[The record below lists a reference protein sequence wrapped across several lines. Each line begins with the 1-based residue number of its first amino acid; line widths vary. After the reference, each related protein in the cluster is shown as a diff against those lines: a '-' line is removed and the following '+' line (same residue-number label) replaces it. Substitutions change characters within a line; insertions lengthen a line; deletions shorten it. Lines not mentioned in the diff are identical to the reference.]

1 MMMMSFH
8 PSLVKSAMTGGE
20 TGWQESFV
28 LATTTPSSPETTV
41 SHCHPTTST
50 WSCEEGGEEE
60 KVGRKGREGRN
71 EERQGKEI
79 EGNDKEGERKK

>member
-1 MMMMSFH
+1 MMMSFH

-50 WSCEEGGEEE
+50 WSCEEREGGGGKGQEGGGGGGGGGVKKE
-60 KVGRKGREGRN
+60 KGRR
-71 EERQGKEI
+71 
-79 EGNDKEGERKK
+79 

>member
-1 MMMMSFH
+1 MMMSFH

-60 KVGRKGREGRN
+60 KVGRRGGKGG
-71 EERQGKEI
+71 EERMG
-79 EGNDKEGERKK
+79 GGEE